1 MTDQGDQTALERK
14 PAKSETPAPPPAPDP
29 RLCPCGSGLRPRR
42 CCAQELAAIQPSAAA
57 RHVAPLAEQASKA
70 FAEGRVEEATALC
83 LDVLELSPGQ
93 AQALKLLYQ
102 IRKTERPNAALALIR
117 RVVSLY
123 PNDFWATNE
132 LTLLLLNRGALAEA
146 EVHARNA
153 VRIAP
158 ENAQAHHLMGMI
170 MTEINRP
177 QIGEYHYRR
186 ALELADRRGPVLLA
200 NLAWNLK
207 NQGKMAE
214 ARALYEESLGADPSV
229 LQTALGWAR
238 LEEADRDFAAA
249 AGLLDKA
256 EALAPGN
263 QSVLLSRAVLH
274 GRTRDY
280 EDALKVL
287 DAIAA
292 QRRDGV
298 LGPSE
303 LLEKGRLLD
312 QMGRYGDAFVAF
324 VEGKRLVRE
333 VSGTSY
339 LEAEA
344 AAVVARLKSFFTTTR
359 LSITPRASVR
369 TDSPQPIFI
378 VGFPRSGTTLVEQT
392 LSAHPRI
399 SAADEL
405 PFISDITGIMPR
417 MLNSPLTY
425 PDAMAELWMGDQ
437 REGLDNLRDYY
448 LQRAR
453 QSGVMRPG
461 APWFTD
467 KMPLNE
473 THLGLIGLLFP
484 ASPIIHVLRH
494 PLDVVLSVFSNQL
507 THGFYCAYSLESAAK
522 HYALIAELVA
532 HYRSQMALRY
542 LPIRYEEIVDD
553 QEASVR
559 RMLKFIGEEF
569 DESCLNFQE
578 NKRYART
585 ASYAQVTE
593 KLYDRSR
600 FRCRHYLEELAPV
613 FPILQ
618 SAMDRLGYSTEAPE
632 AAA

>member
-1 MTDQGDQTALERK
+1 
-14 PAKSETPAPPPAPDP
+14 
-29 RLCPCGSGLRPRR
+29 
-42 CCAQELAAIQPSAAA
+42 
-57 RHVAPLAEQASKA
+57 
-70 FAEGRVEEATALC
+70 
-83 LDVLELSPGQ
+83 
-93 AQALKLLYQ
+93 
-102 IRKTERPNAALALIR
+102 
-117 RVVSLY
+117 
-123 PNDFWATNE
+123 
-132 LTLLLLNRGALAEA
+132 
-146 EVHARNA
+146 
-153 VRIAP
+153 
-158 ENAQAHHLMGMI
+158 
-170 MTEINRP
+170 
-177 QIGEYHYRR
+177 
-186 ALELADRRGPVLLA
+186 
-200 NLAWNLK
+200 
-207 NQGKMAE
+207 
-214 ARALYEESLGADPSV
+214 
-229 LQTALGWAR
+229 
-238 LEEADRDFAAA
+238 
-249 AGLLDKA
+249 
-256 EALAPGN
+256 
-263 QSVLLSRAVLH
+263 
-274 GRTRDY
+274 
-280 EDALKVL
+280 
-287 DAIAA
+287 
-292 QRRDGV
+292 
-298 LGPSE
+298 
-303 LLEKGRLLD
+303 
-312 QMGRYGDAFVAF
+312 
-324 VEGKRLVRE
+324 
-333 VSGTSY
+333 
-339 LEAEA
+339 
-344 AAVVARLKSFFTTTR
+344 
-359 LSITPRASVR
+359 
-369 TDSPQPIFI
+369 
-378 VGFPRSGTTLVEQT
+378 
-392 LSAHPRI
+392 
-399 SAADEL
+399 
-405 PFISDITGIMPR
+405 

-618 SAMDRLGYSTEAPE
+618 SAMDRLAYSTEAPE